1 MNKNC
6 KLTIGATLLLTT
18 AFSGAEVKAQT
29 CAIPPTCDSLGYTM
43 SEADCDGAVI
53 KCPFDTTKV
62 YCPKLAQD
70 GSNSQNY
77 PCSSKYYLTFSSS
90 SALGNRCDYGSST
103 PFTTQITLYTPDLI
117 CNATN
122 TNPSATPAVS
132 VGFGSDVLAQ
142 QKCQS
147 AYLYAMNSKVVGCCN
162 DEGEI
167 TTLLPP
173 MLEATGVKVPAVVGE
188 DYYVDGASVG
198 TVVARD
204 SGTSSGWSG
213 VVATF
218 AGLATKTEASA
229 LCTNLKT
236 GGLNWSLASGDYTCL
251 LGHFK
256 PSLQLG
262 KSTTNGPW
270 VMTANGYGI
279 CAGSL
284 FSDNSYPTSCSRN
297 PDYSTQCKEDALHQV
312 VCVASF

>member
-6 KLTIGATLLLTT
+6 KRTLGATLLLTT
-18 AFSGAEVKAQT
+18 AFSVTEGWTQT
-29 CAIPPTCDSLGYTM
+29 CAIPPTCESLGYTM
-43 SEADCDGAVI
+43 SEADCEGAVI

-70 GSNSQNY
+70 GSGDY
-77 PCSSKYYLTFSSS
+77 PCSSQYYITTTSSS
-90 SALGNRCDYGSST
+90 NFLNSCHYNTSSISDFST
-103 PFTTQITLYTPDLI
+103 IKLNTSTMI
-117 CNATN
+117 CRATN
-122 TNPSATPAVS
+122 AVPNNFPSSKNFET
-132 VGFGSDVLAQ
+132 GILAKQ
-142 QKCQS
+142 NCES
-147 AYLYAMNSKVVGCCN
+147 AYRYAVQNKVIGCCN
-162 DEGEI
+162 ADGEV
-167 TTLLPP
+167 TVLLPP
-173 MLEATGVKVPAVVGE
+173 MLEVTGVKVPAVVGA

-218 AGLATKTEASA
+218 AGMATKTEASA

-236 GGLNWSLASGDYTCL
+236 GGLNWSLASGNNTCL

-262 KSTTNGPW
+262 QSTTTSPW

-279 CAGSL
+279 CLGSS
-284 FSDNSYPTSCSRN
+284 FSNNSYPTVCSHD
-297 PDYSTQCKEDALHQV
+297 PDSYPQCKEEALHQV
-312 VCVASF
+312 VCQASF